1 MKGSSRLK
9 SSFGFSAMVG
19 LAVLTGL
26 PALADER
33 TAVQQPEGAGY
44 DNPRA
49 GVGPRGDYPPALAY
63 PGTEEEGAETIE
75 NEALEN
81 ASEQTKSAKQETERS
96 TGSEGKT
103 SPQG

>member
-1 MKGSSRLK
+1 MTASSGLK

-19 LAVLTGL
+19 LAVLIGS

-33 TAVQQPEGAGY
+33 TAVQQPEGTGY

-49 GVGPRGDYPPALAY
+49 GVGPRGDYAPALAE
-63 PGTEEEGAETIE
+63 PGAVEEDAETIE
-75 NEALEN
+75 DEALED
-81 ASEQTKSAKQETERS
+81 AGEQAQSAKQETGQS
-96 TGSEGKT
+96 TGSEGRT